1 MLEENF
7 GIVWIMIKKDL
18 AIKFLSISLLFF
30 GNFVSA
36 ERFQDDPIKKLNSPI
51 TELGFIR
58 ENIISDDGV
67 MINYYI
73 KGNEKKALVFV
84 HGYSCSSEYWW
95 PQLEYFSKD
104 HTVIA
109 IDIAGHGKSGLNRQ
123 EYSMD
128 AFGND
133 VTSVI
138 EHLDLEEVVLIG
150 HSMGGPVIVKAAN
163 KLGVKTRLIVG
174 VDTFHDL
181 STEGIGGFAR
191 TAVNTMFKL
200 FYESMTED
208 SIDDFFIDKTD
219 EDLARWIRN
228 DALKSPKHIS
238 QGTLDALLTMNYPES
253 LRELSIPIVALNAR
267 TFRETKLDSNMN
279 TYKNLQIEFMEDV
292 GHFIMLERPV
302 EFNNW
307 LETKI
312 SK

>member
-109 IDIAGHGKSGLNRQ
+109 VDIAGHGKSGLNRQ

>member
-73 KGNEKKALVFV
+73 KGTEKKALVFV

-109 IDIAGHGKSGLNRQ
+109 VDIAGHGESGLNRK

-163 KLGVKTRLIVG
+163 NLGVKTRLIGG

-238 QGTLDALLTMNYPES
+238 QGTLNALLTMNYPES
-253 LRELSIPIVALNAR
+253 LHELSIPIITLNAR

-279 TYKNLQIEFMEDV
+279 TYKNLQIDFMEDV
-292 GHFIMLERPV
+292 GHFIMLEKPV

-307 LETKI
+307 LETNI

>member
-73 KGNEKKALVFV
+73 KGNEKKALVFI

-109 IDIAGHGKSGLNRQ
+109 VDIAGHGKSGLNRQ

-312 SK
+312 SN

>member
-1 MLEENF
+1 
-7 GIVWIMIKKDL
+7 
-18 AIKFLSISLLFF
+18 
-30 GNFVSA
+30 
-36 ERFQDDPIKKLNSPI
+36 
-51 TELGFIR
+51 
-58 ENIISDDGV
+58 
-67 MINYYI
+67 
-73 KGNEKKALVFV
+73 
-84 HGYSCSSEYWW
+84 
-95 PQLEYFSKD
+95 
-104 HTVIA
+104 VIA
-109 IDIAGHGKSGLNRQ
+109 IDIAGHGKSGVNRQ

-150 HSMGGPVIVKAAN
+150 HSMGGPVVVKAAN
-163 KLGVKTRLIVG
+163 NLGVKTRLIVG

-181 STEGIGGFAR
+181 STEGIGRFAR

>member
-109 IDIAGHGKSGLNRQ
+109 VDIAGHGKSGLNRQ

-312 SK
+312 SN

>member
-1 MLEENF
+1 
-7 GIVWIMIKKDL
+7 MIKKDL

-138 EHLDLEEVVLIG
+138 EHLDIEEVVLIG

-191 TAVNTMFKL
+191 TAVNTMFRL

-312 SK
+312 SN

>member
-163 KLGVKTRLIVG
+163 NLESKLVLLLAWIH
-174 VDTFHDL
+174 FHDL

-219 EDLARWIRN
+219 EDLARWVRN

-312 SK
+312 SN

>member
-73 KGNEKKALVFV
+73 KGTEKKALVFV

-150 HSMGGPVIVKAAN
+150 HSMGGPVIVKAAI

-312 SK
+312 SN

>member
-7 GIVWIMIKKDL
+7 GIVWIMIKKNL

-36 ERFQDDPIKKLNSPI
+36 ERFQDDPIKKLNSQI

-150 HSMGGPVIVKAAN
+150 HSMGGPVIVKAAI

>member
-7 GIVWIMIKKDL
+7 GIVWIMIKKNL

-73 KGNEKKALVFV
+73 KGTEKKALVFV

-109 IDIAGHGKSGLNRQ
+109 VDIAGHGKSGVNRQ

>member
-109 IDIAGHGKSGLNRQ
+109 VDIAGHGKSGVNRQ

-163 KLGVKTRLIVG
+163 NLGFKTRLIVG

-219 EDLARWIRN
+219 EDLARWVRN

-312 SK
+312 SN

>member
-150 HSMGGPVIVKAAN
+150 HSMGGPVVVKAAKN
-163 KLGVKTRLIVG
+163 LGVITRLIVG

-181 STEGIGGFAR
+181 STKGIGGFAR

-312 SK
+312 SN

>member
-73 KGNEKKALVFV
+73 KGTDKKALVFV

-109 IDIAGHGKSGLNRQ
+109 VDIAGHGKSGLNRQ

-312 SK
+312 SN

>member
-109 IDIAGHGKSGLNRQ
+109 VDIAGHGKSGVNRQ

>member
-18 AIKFLSISLLFF
+18 AIKLLSISLLFI
-30 GNFVSA
+30 GNTLSA
-36 ERFQDDPIKKLNSPI
+36 EKFQDDPIAKLNSPI
-51 TELGFIR
+51 TELGFKR

-73 KGNEKKALVFV
+73 KGADKKALVFV

-109 IDIAGHGKSGLNRQ
+109 VDIAGHGKSGLNRK

-138 EHLDLEEVVLIG
+138 EHLGLQEVVLIG

-163 KLGVKTRLIVG
+163 NLGQKTRLIVG
-174 VDTFHDL
+174 VDTFHNL
-181 STEGIGGFAR
+181 TTEGIGGFAR
-191 TAVNTMFKL
+191 IAVNTMFKL
-200 FYESMTED
+200 FYDSMTED

-219 EDLARWIRN
+219 SNLERWIRD
-228 DALKSPKHIS
+228 DALKAPKHIS

-253 LRELSIPIVALNAR
+253 LRELSIPIIALNAR

-279 TYKNLQIEFMEDV
+279 TYKDLQIEFMEDV
-292 GHFIMLERPV
+292 GHFIMLEKPV

-307 LETKI
+307 LEEKI
-312 SK
+312 SR

>member
-73 KGNEKKALVFV
+73 KGTEKKALVFV

-150 HSMGGPVIVKAAN
+150 HSMGGPVVVKAAKN
-163 KLGVKTRLIVG
+163 LGVKARLIVG

-191 TAVNTMFKL
+191 TAVNAMFKL

-253 LRELSIPIVALNAR
+253 LHELSIPIVALNAR

-279 TYKNLQIEFMEDV
+279 TYKNLQIDFMEDV

>member
-73 KGNEKKALVFV
+73 KGTEKKALVFV

-312 SK
+312 SN

>member
-73 KGNEKKALVFV
+73 KGTEKKALVFV

-109 IDIAGHGKSGLNRQ
+109 VDIAGHGKSGVNRQ

-150 HSMGGPVIVKAAN
+150 HSMGGPVIVKAAI

-312 SK
+312 SN

>member
-7 GIVWIMIKKDL
+7 GIVWIMIKKNL

-73 KGNEKKALVFV
+73 KGTEKKALVFV

-109 IDIAGHGKSGLNRQ
+109 VDIAGHGKSGLNRQ

>member
-73 KGNEKKALVFV
+73 KGNEKKALVFI

-109 IDIAGHGKSGLNRQ
+109 VDIAGHGKSGLNRQ

>member
-1 MLEENF
+1 MAKGE
-7 GIVWIMIKKDL
+7 
-18 AIKFLSISLLFF
+18 ISLIWLWLKPSFT
-30 GNFVSA
+30 NPVRLA
-36 ERFQDDPIKKLNSPI
+36 
-51 TELGFIR
+51 
-58 ENIISDDGV
+58 
-67 MINYYI
+67 
-73 KGNEKKALVFV
+73 
-84 HGYSCSSEYWW
+84 
-95 PQLEYFSKD
+95 
-104 HTVIA
+104 
-109 IDIAGHGKSGLNRQ
+109 
-123 EYSMD
+123 
-128 AFGND
+128 ND

-150 HSMGGPVIVKAAN
+150 HSMGGPVVVKAAN
-163 KLGVKTRLIVG
+163 NLGVKTRLIVG

-228 DALKSPKHIS
+228 DSLKSPKHIS

>member
-1 MLEENF
+1 M
-7 GIVWIMIKKDL
+7 
-18 AIKFLSISLLFF
+18 
-30 GNFVSA
+30 
-36 ERFQDDPIKKLNSPI
+36 
-51 TELGFIR
+51 
-58 ENIISDDGV
+58 
-67 MINYYI
+67 
-73 KGNEKKALVFV
+73 
-84 HGYSCSSEYWW
+84 
-95 PQLEYFSKD
+95 
-104 HTVIA
+104 
-109 IDIAGHGKSGLNRQ
+109 
-123 EYSMD
+123 
-128 AFGND
+128 
-133 VTSVI
+133 
-138 EHLDLEEVVLIG
+138 
-150 HSMGGPVIVKAAN
+150 
-163 KLGVKTRLIVG
+163 
-174 VDTFHDL
+174 DTFHDL

-191 TAVNTMFKL
+191 TAVNAMFKL

>member
-73 KGNEKKALVFV
+73 KGTDKKALVFV

-123 EYSMD
+123 DYSMD

-150 HSMGGPVIVKAAN
+150 HSMGGPVIVKAAKN
-163 KLGVKTRLIVG
+163 LGVKIRLIVG

-181 STEGIGGFAR
+181 RTEGIGGFAR

-279 TYKNLQIEFMEDV
+279 TYKNLQIDFMEDV

>member
-7 GIVWIMIKKDL
+7 GIVWIMIKKNL

-73 KGNEKKALVFV
+73 KGNEKKALVFI

-191 TAVNTMFKL
+191 TAVNAMFKL

-279 TYKNLQIEFMEDV
+279 TYKNLQIDFMEDV

>member
-7 GIVWIMIKKDL
+7 GIVWIMIKKNL

-67 MINYYI
+67 VINYYI
-73 KGNEKKALVFV
+73 KGTEKKALVFV

-150 HSMGGPVIVKAAN
+150 HSMGGPVVVKAAKN
-163 KLGVKTRLIVG
+163 LGVITRLIVG

>member
-1 MLEENF
+1 M
-7 GIVWIMIKKDL
+7 
-18 AIKFLSISLLFF
+18 
-30 GNFVSA
+30 
-36 ERFQDDPIKKLNSPI
+36 
-51 TELGFIR
+51 
-58 ENIISDDGV
+58 
-67 MINYYI
+67 
-73 KGNEKKALVFV
+73 
-84 HGYSCSSEYWW
+84 
-95 PQLEYFSKD
+95 EYFSKD

-138 EHLDLEEVVLIG
+138 EHLDLEQVVLIG

-163 KLGVKTRLIVG
+163 NLGVKTRLIVG

-208 SIDDFFIDKTD
+208 SIDDFFINNTD